1 MITRTT
7 GRSKRRRYARVP
19 CRMIVQRV
27 GPTVDLSEGGVRIL
41 SANPLPKGADLPL
54 EFELPEIAETVR
66 CRGSVVHVSPSRFDR
81 ELVEIGVAFQD
92 LTPTGHE
99 QILSFVAARADY
111 AEEVQ

>member
-1 MITRTT
+1 MITRNANSS
-7 GRSKRRRYARVP
+7 RRRRYARVP

-27 GPTVDLSEGGVRIL
+27 GPTVDLSEGGMRIL
-41 SANPLPKGADLPL
+41 SANPLQKGSDLPL
-54 EFELPEIAETVR
+54 EFELPETAETVR

-99 QILSFVAARADY
+99 QIVNFVAARADY
-111 AEEVQ
+111 AEEMQ